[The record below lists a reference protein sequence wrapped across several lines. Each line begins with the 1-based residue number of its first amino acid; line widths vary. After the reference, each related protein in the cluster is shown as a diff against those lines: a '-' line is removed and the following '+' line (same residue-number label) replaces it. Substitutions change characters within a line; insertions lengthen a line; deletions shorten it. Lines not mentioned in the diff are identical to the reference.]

1 MRKLL
6 PLCGMCILLV
16 ATTTGC
22 STYFRD
28 RASDYRTA
36 KEGAPLQ
43 FPEGQETRAIKPLY
57 PVPPGPESSVN
68 LSKKFEAPKP
78 KPLAVLPEATPAPT
92 TAATPLQKPVL
103 TQDGNGYP
111 VVSIEGDFNAIWDR
125 LDEALRAGSVK
136 VDDRDQRVGLYYLT
150 LPDAEGKKAAYQLR
164 VSRGQTAYALT
175 LQKDDDTLA
184 PQATT
189 KTLFESIVSNWPKDS
204 GDMNGKAQPAVH
216 R

>member
-1 MRKLL
+1 MRKLSHL
-6 PLCGMCILLV
+6 FCMSLV
-16 ATTTGC
+16 LATAGC

-28 RASDYRTA
+28 RASDYRSA
-36 KEGAPLQ
+36 KDMPPLQ
-43 FPEGQETRAIKPLY
+43 LAPGQETRAIKPLY
-57 PVPPGPESSVN
+57 PIPPGPEVTIKS
-68 LSKKFEAPKP
+68 SKKFEAPKP
-78 KPLAVLPEATPAPT
+78 KPLAVLPEAPAAPEKALTPA
-92 TAATPLQKPVL
+92 QMPVL

-125 LDEALRAGSVK
+125 LDESLRTGSVK

-150 LPDAEGKKAAYQLR
+150 LADAEGKKNPYQLR
-164 VSRGQTAYALT
+164 ITRGQSAYTLT

-189 KTLFESIVSNWPKDS
+189 KTLFESIVSHWPKDS
-204 GDMNGKAQPAVH
+204 GDMNGKARPAVH